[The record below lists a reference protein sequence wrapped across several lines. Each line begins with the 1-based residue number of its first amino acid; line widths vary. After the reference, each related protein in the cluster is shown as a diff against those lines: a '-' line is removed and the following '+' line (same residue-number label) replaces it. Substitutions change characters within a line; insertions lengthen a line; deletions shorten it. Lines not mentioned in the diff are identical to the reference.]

1 MADIEIEF
9 KGIYILIHHIELNH
23 ISLRYEAT
31 VQKLSLKL
39 IWECAVE
46 KMHFMKRLRYATYW
60 RHCAHA

>member
-9 KGIYILIHHIELNH
+9 KGIYINPPRRTCYL

-39 IWECAVE
+39 MWECAVD
-46 KMHFMKRLRYATYW
+46 KIHFMKRLRYATY
-60 RHCAHA
+60 